1 MLICLGLYVSAGKS
15 FAADIQVQAAVDNQ
29 DVFVGESIN
38 FQIQV
43 QGHDSPPEP
52 DISQI
57 KNFRVQ
63 FRGGQQNSS
72 TSISY
77 VNGKM
82 HKVTNRAYIFNYI
95 VTPLKAGQLT
105 FPAIA
110 LNIDGHTYQTR
121 PFTITARKPV
131 ESENFKLRQQLSKD
145 HCYRGEPLILTTT
158 WYIGKDVK
166 NFEFNL
172 PLLDDP
178 RFTVYSRQPDKLP
191 VSRDDQFE
199 IPIGSQKYTAIRGT
213 GTLDGKSFTT
223 LTLQQT
229 VIPRRSGNFS
239 LPQATV
245 SCKALSGYSRRR
257 SRGFGAFEDDPFA
270 GSFFGNSNRRV
281 YRTEVVPANEPLL
294 KVMPLPEAGKP
305 DNFSGLI
312 GSYKISTQATPTEVN
327 VGDPI
332 TLTIKVSGPFV
343 DNVKPP
349 SLAGLAASGFKVPE
363 EMASGT
369 LDGGNKIFTQTIRA
383 RKKNIKEIPAINLSF
398 FNSAT
403 GSYET
408 SSSRPIAISVH
419 PTRII
424 TALDAEGAAEKRVKK
439 QLKSTTG
446 GINFNY
452 DGAEVL
458 SNQEQAKISPDLI
471 ILILA
476 GPPGCFLLLLGLT
489 LLQRRNRDP
498 EKAMAKKAAAEF
510 NRELDRLGGKGGPAE
525 LAQALKIYLGL
536 KLSRPSAALTFLDIK
551 PRLQSANVSRE
562 ILEDLRLIL
571 EQGEAAQFAG
581 GTEHPETMKESLE
594 RARQL
599 VAELEKRLGK

>member
-1 MLICLGLYVSAGKS
+1 MLVCLGLYGPTGKS
-15 FAADIQVQAAVDNQ
+15 FAADIQVQAAVESQ

-82 HKVTNRAYIFNYI
+82 HKVTNRAYIFNYLI
-95 VTPLKAGQLT
+95 TPLKTGRLT
-105 FPAIA
+105 FPAII
-110 LNIDGHTYQTR
+110 LNIDGHSYQTR
-121 PFTITARKPV
+121 PFAINAHKPV

-145 HCYRGEPLILTTT
+145 HCYVGEPLILTTT

-178 RFTVYSRQPDKLP
+178 RFTVYSRKPDKLP
-191 VSRDDQFE
+191 ASRDDQFE
-199 IPIGSQKYTAIRGT
+199 IPIGSQKYTAIRGS
-213 GTLDGKSFTT
+213 GSIADKSFTT
-223 LTLQQT
+223 LTIQQT
-229 VIPRRSGNFS
+229 VVPRRSGDFS

-245 SCKALSGYSRRR
+245 SCKALSGYSQRR

-270 GSFFGNSNRRV
+270 GSFFGNSRQKV
-281 YRTEVVPANEPLL
+281 YRTEVVPANEPRL
-294 KVMPLPEAGKP
+294 KVIPLPGEGKP

-312 GSYKISTQATPTEVN
+312 GSYKITCQANPTDVN

-349 SLAGLAASGFKVPE
+349 SLAGLAARGFKVPE

-369 LDGGNKIFTQTIRA
+369 IDGGNKIFTQTIRA
-383 RKKNIKEIPAINLSF
+383 REKDIQEIPAINLSF

-424 TALDAEGAAEKRVKK
+424 TALDGEGAAEKTVKK
-439 QLKSTTG
+439 QIKSTTG

-476 GPPGCFLLLLGLT
+476 GPPGCFFLLLGLT
-489 LLQRRNRDP
+489 LFQRRNRDS
-498 EKAMAKKAAAEF
+498 EKSRAKKAAAEF
-510 NRELDRLGGKGGPAE
+510 NRKLDRLGDNGGPAE
-525 LAQALKIYLGL
+525 LARALKIYLGL
-536 KLSRPSAALTFLDIK
+536 KLSRPSAALTFLDIE
-551 PRLQSANVSRE
+551 PRLQSANVSPDT
-562 ILEDLRLIL
+562 LEGLRLIL
-571 EQGEAAQFAG
+571 EEGEAAQYAG
-581 GTEHPETMKESLE
+581 GTEHPETMEKSLE

-599 VAELEKRLGK
+599 IAELEKRLG